1 MKKII
6 PLCLALMSIVLF
18 LGIIFKNEQHLK
30 NSQSIY
36 VRLQPVD
43 PRSFIQGDYMA
54 LRYQL
59 YLVPQDTKL
68 QTGNPTKP
76 TNETTET
83 VGQVFSGHYYD
94 ERIKNNS
101 SVLTFVELDQQRR
114 VIHTYF
120 DPPKNVKT
128 TGLILKNP
136 DNRYT
141 SLYPAS
147 KSFLFAE
154 GLGQCYQAAQYA
166 EFKVDQQGNTILAS
180 LRGAQLQDL
189 DCENKQYWRDGFSP
203 ANKAL

>member
-1 MKKII
+1 MKKMI
-6 PLCLALMSIVLF
+6 PLCLALISVVLF

-30 NSQSIY
+30 NSQSVY

-54 LRYQL
+54 LSYQL
-59 YLVPQDTKL
+59 YLVPQNTKL
-68 QTGNPTKP
+68 QTENPIKP
-76 TNETTET
+76 NNETTET
-83 VGQVFSGHYYD
+83 IGQVFSGHYYD
-94 ERIKNNS
+94 ERIKNHS

-128 TGLILKNP
+128 VQLLLKNP

-154 GLGQCYQAAQYA
+154 GLGKCYQAAQYA
-166 EFKVDQQGNTILAS
+166 EFKVDQRGNAILAS
-180 LRGAQLQDL
+180 LRGPELQDL
-189 DCENKQYWRDGFSP
+189 NCENKQRWQDGFAA